1 MKKSKI
7 AAALLIAMSTVAMSA
22 AKADVINDVTYYFS
36 NSGLYSGVKVAD
48 PNIFAT
54 ATFHYVNSTT
64 IELTMSALSGLDA
77 GDYVSDWGFNLANA
91 VTYTGASYVDGV
103 AVTNNGISYDT
114 NNGNP
119 FGGKKYTLEF
129 SFPSSNPGQLQYPSY
144 SVYDITGTNLLP
156 TSFVSAAVH
165 VQGTINPSSFYA
177 GTTTDGSGPGNGVD
191 VPEPG
196 TVAVLGL
203 GMLGLAFAR
212 RRKSK

>member
-1 MKKSKI
+1 MKMSKI
-7 AAALLIAMSTVAMSA
+7 AAALLIAMSAVGMNA
-22 AKADVINDVTYYFS
+22 AKAAVMDVTYYFS
-36 NSGLYSGVKVAD
+36 NAGLYSGVKLAD
-48 PNIFAT
+48 TNVFAT
-54 ATFHYVNSTT
+54 ATFHYVNSST
-64 IELTMSALSGLDA
+64 IELTMSALDGLDK
-77 GDYVSDWGFNLANA
+77 GDYVSDWGFNLANGA
-91 VTYTGASYVDGV
+91 TYTSASYVDGV

-114 NNGNP
+114 KNGNP
-119 FGGKKYTLEF
+119 FGGNKYTLAF
-129 SFPSSNPGQLQYPSY
+129 SFPSNNPGQLQFPNN

-177 GTTTDGSGPGNGVD
+177 GTTTDGSGPGTGVD

-203 GMLGLAFAR
+203 GMLGLALAR